1 MDRAEGISASSVVH
15 AEDMQTDAANLE
27 EESENL
33 QAILENKADIH
44 NIGFPSCSFLEPDSS
59 GSKPVYTIVKLNN
72 CRVSNENLLLEAESV
87 LFCRTKRTSELK
99 VPRRQELDFHFATP
113 NHLEKGPGENQKV
126 LHCGTEEARAQPR
139 HAKHRKRHQPRASG
153 TQ

>member
-1 MDRAEGISASSVVH
+1 MNRTEGIGASSVVH

-33 QAILENKADIH
+33 QAILENKDDIH

-72 CRVSNENLLLEAESV
+72 CRVSSENLLPGVESG
-87 LFCRTKRTSELK
+87 L
-99 VPRRQELDFHFATP
+99 LD
-113 NHLEKGPGENQKV
+113 LPGA
-126 LHCGTEEARAQPR
+126 GF
-139 HAKHRKRHQPRASG
+139 
-153 TQ
+153 